1 MTAGNTPGIQDLE
14 VATADELADWLIT
27 QLREICDTAGAEADC
42 RLGNHALFTLAR
54 LGGFIPSAPLSLLL
68 MQSYDWIL
76 RVQANQAAG
85 EARAVARLRKCGARR
100 KRDGSYCIAKP
111 LVNGRCKF
119 HGGMSRGP
127 KTAEGRLRALA
138 NLRQNHVSAPRERNA
153 EPHHTRAR

>member
-1 MTAGNTPGIQDLE
+1 MKTGKTPGIQDLE
-14 VATADELADWLIT
+14 AAADELADWLIT
-27 QLREICDTAGAEADC
+27 QLRDIW
-42 RLGNHALFTLAR
+42 AR

-85 EARAVARLRKCGARR
+85 EARAVARLRQCGARR